1 MEITSPENLV
11 PLVKKFKLENGI
23 TLYKLSKGFEILD
36 VIEPELAK
44 DVLYF
49 ILKKKEDDF
58 TTYRLLRYKKNIHDV
73 SIDAEFKATTTD
85 SAVLNTL
92 GALSKHL
99 F

>member
-58 TTYRLLRYKKNIHDV
+58 TTYRLLRYKKI
-73 SIDAEFKATTTD
+73 FMMY
-85 SAVLNTL
+85 L
-92 GALSKHL
+92 
-99 F
+99 